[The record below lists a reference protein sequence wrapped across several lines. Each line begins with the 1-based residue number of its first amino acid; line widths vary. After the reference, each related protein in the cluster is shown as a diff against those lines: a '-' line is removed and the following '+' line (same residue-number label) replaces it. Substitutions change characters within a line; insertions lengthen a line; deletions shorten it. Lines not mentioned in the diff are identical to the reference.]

1 MAYKLL
7 VVDDDRDI
15 LEIIQK
21 RLVQEGYEVINALD
35 GEEALLKV
43 KEDKPD
49 IILLDL
55 VMPKLDGFEV
65 LKEVKRMRE
74 ENNDKWRP
82 IIVISAKN
90 AFESVI
96 KCYNL
101 QADFYLNK
109 PCRMEDILKAVK
121 EMTAKI
127 SLSKK

>member
-7 VVDDDRDI
+7 IVDDDRDI

-21 RLVQEGYEVINALD
+21 RLVQEGYEVISACD

-82 IIVISAKN
+82 IIIISAKN
-90 AFESVI
+90 EFESVM

-101 QADFYLNK
+101 QADFYLKK
-109 PCRMEDILKAVK
+109 PCRMEDVLKAVK

>member
-1 MAYKLL
+1 MAYRLL
-7 VVDDDRDI
+7 IVDDDMDV

-21 RLVQEGYEVINALD
+21 RLVQEGYEVISARD
-35 GEEALLKV
+35 GEEALRKV
-43 KEDKPD
+43 KADKPD

-82 IIVISAKN
+82 IIIISAKN
-90 AFESVI
+90 EFESVM

-109 PCRMEDILKAVK
+109 PCRLEDILKAVK
-121 EMTAKI
+121 EMADKL